1 MPSPDPA
8 PTTVPTA
15 ALAPAGGATAPEST
29 RHLTLAWA
37 WLAGLSLLSVLAS
50 GASHQGLGRLIMTLL
65 VAAIAWAKARVLIRH
80 YLEAQQAGPVF
91 HRIVMTFAALAP
103 LALGVSAVREWL
115 SGG

>member
-8 PTTVPTA
+8 PTTVPAA
-15 ALAPAGGATAPEST
+15 ALAPAGEDTAPEST

-37 WLAGLSLLSVLAS
+37 WLAGLSLLSVLAA

-80 YLEAQQAGPVF
+80 YLEAHQAGLVF
-91 HRIVMTFAALAP
+91 QRIVLTFAALAP
-103 LALGVSAVREWL
+103 LALAVSALREWGL
-115 SGG
+115 GG